1 MLKKD
6 LDFLKNEF
14 TSFFKSLRRIFVY
27 KKEDKKDFTGKIL
40 VLGGYGFGNCGDEAQ
55 CNATLKILT
64 ERYSSKYQIV
74 NLTPNVIY
82 SKSEHPD
89 FTHDFAS
96 RTMFFNKNRDCNCY
110 DFKTSQVKRLF
121 FFIKSVLIL
130 LNAFLVRADFAT
142 FLINARVAKF
152 LYELKEGSLLYFCG
166 GGYLTGDTES
176 RLWDGF
182 LLCILARIF
191 KLPVVMSGQTI
202 GIWNNT
208 FNKMV
213 AEFAFKK
220 VNVITVRD
228 EGYSLADLEAIGLK
242 GDNYFETHDDA
253 LFCDKS
259 ENKQTNLNSYITI
272 NFHYWGMPKQE
283 KAKYIEKINLI
294 IDSVLKQ
301 TDYKILFIPMKKT
314 DKSSFDDYIRK
325 YPSERIF
332 YFDYDYNF
340 KKVRRVIAD
349 SKICITM
356 KHHPII
362 FAMGENVPVISLVF
376 SKYYLHKNEGA
387 LAQYGQKKYS
397 INLENDDFLSQF
409 NYLFNEVEKNRNQII
424 SDIILHKQV
433 LIERKE
439 RFLKL
444 VDDILGL

>member
-1 MLKKD
+1 
-6 LDFLKNEF
+6 
-14 TSFFKSLRRIFVY
+14 
-27 KKEDKKDFTGKIL
+27 
-40 VLGGYGFGNCGDEAQ
+40 
-55 CNATLKILT
+55 
-64 ERYSSKYQIV
+64 
-74 NLTPNVIY
+74 
-82 SKSEHPD
+82 
-89 FTHDFAS
+89 
-96 RTMFFNKNRDCNCY
+96 
-110 DFKTSQVKRLF
+110 
-121 FFIKSVLIL
+121 
-130 LNAFLVRADFAT
+130 
-142 FLINARVAKF
+142 
-152 LYELKEGSLLYFCG
+152 
-166 GGYLTGDTES
+166 
-176 RLWDGF
+176 
-182 LLCILARIF
+182 
-191 KLPVVMSGQTI
+191 
-202 GIWNNT
+202 
-208 FNKMV
+208 
-213 AEFAFKK
+213 
-220 VNVITVRD
+220 
-228 EGYSLADLEAIGLK
+228 
-242 GDNYFETHDDA
+242 
-253 LFCDKS
+253 
-259 ENKQTNLNSYITI
+259 
-272 NFHYWGMPKQE
+272 
-283 KAKYIEKINLI
+283 
-294 IDSVLKQ
+294 
-301 TDYKILFIPMKKT
+301 MKKT